1 MPITLKLLALF
12 KGGSPLTSG
21 ANCGVPLVRPRFA
34 ELAICV
40 SPCGAILHL
49 SLSAQVVSSLPCEEL
64 ECQRLF
70 FSFSFSAQSSAP
82 VPMDMIQEKNQKVN
96 ESENRH
102 SSKWQLRVS
111 MLPGY
116 RNPLISAR
124 FWIFDRSDFGRCWEK
139 FVWYAN
145 RFFVLLRAIIGV
157 WKGEIR
163 ASAHGICEMTK
174 MKVRWFP

>member
-1 MPITLKLLALF
+1 MR
-12 KGGSPLTSG
+12 GRRGSSPLPSG

-49 SLSAQVVSSLPCEEL
+49 SLSAQMVSALPCVEL
-64 ECQRLF
+64 ERQRLY
-70 FSFSFSAQSSAP
+70 FSVSDRSVA
-82 VPMDMIQEKNQKVN
+82 VPMINILDKSQKVN

-111 MLPGY
+111 MLSGY
-116 RNPLISAR
+116 RNPLITAR
-124 FWIFDRSDFGRCWEK
+124 FWIFDRSDFGLCWEK

>member
-1 MPITLKLLALF
+1 MPSLRFVLAPAGLF
-12 KGGSPLTSG
+12 FIWACRL
-21 ANCGVPLVRPRFA
+21 CF
-34 ELAICV
+34 V
-40 SPCGAILHL
+40 ST
-49 SLSAQVVSSLPCEEL
+49 LPCVEL
-64 ECQRLF
+64 ERQRLY
-70 FSFSFSAQSSAP
+70 FSVSDRSAA
-82 VPMDMIQEKNQKVN
+82 VLMITILEKSRKVN
-96 ESENRH
+96 ESENRY

-111 MLPGY
+111 MLSGY
-116 RNPLISAR
+116 RNPLITAR
-124 FWIFDRSDFGRCWEK
+124 FWIFDYSDFGLCWEK